1 MRVWKALHQVSC
13 SPSSDSFDEVGP
25 ESLTCHGRQKK
36 SLSSEVHGDVLWH
49 VSYMSS
55 VMKLCGSMCYAI
67 VCVVCY
73 VLYVSVCYMLA
84 YVV

>member
-13 SPSSDSFDEVGP
+13 SPSSDSFDEVGT

-36 SLSSEVHGDVLWH
+36 SLSSEVHGDVLWYI
-49 VSYMSS
+49 SSMSS

-84 YVV
+84 HVV